1 MTLTTNRFRALRL
14 SFAIA
19 ALAFALFGMAS
30 TAAAANPQF
39 GTKDQSFT
47 GASTA
52 PSGSKPESKLWFNDG
67 RWWAVMWD
75 TASPSFRIFRADAG
89 ATTWVNTGT
98 AVDSRG
104 SARSDAL
111 WDGTHLYI
119 ASHSV
124 ASDSSHNVA
133 ARPAKLYRYSY
144 SGGTMT
150 YTLDSGFPV
159 NIIDV
164 STETFVIDKDSTGK
178 LWATWTQG
186 RRPYVAHTTV
196 DDKTWTAGFIPPV
209 TGITLNSDDISSVV
223 AFGGNKIGLMWSNQS
238 DSHMYFATHTDGAA
252 DGTWTASEAATT
264 GSGSA
269 DDHINL
275 KTDSAGRIYAAVKT
289 SFTSSSQTLIQLL
302 VRGSGGGWSAYR
314 FGTVS
319 DSHTRP
325 IVLLDE
331 QHGLL
336 HMFATGKYPGAGSGQ
351 SGGTIYEKTAT
362 IGAIAFSSGSGTPF
376 IQDPNSSN
384 MNNAT
389 STKQGV
395 NSSTGLVVL
404 ATNDST
410 KFYWHATES
419 LGTPTNTTPTANPT
433 SKSTAFNTAGTV
445 NLSGSDPETCQLTFA
460 IVTGPAHGSLGSIT
474 DNACVAGSPN
484 TDSAT
489 VTYTPTAGYS
499 GTDSFTYTVNDGTAT
514 STPATASLTVSPNTA
529 PTANATSKTTPFRTP
544 ASIQLSG
551 SDAETCELTFSIVT
565 APANGGLSAITNN
578 SCVPGAPNT
587 DTATVTYT
595 PNGNYSGSDSFTY
608 KVNDGT
614 TDSAQ
619 ATVSLTVSP
628 NTTPTANA
636 TSKTT
641 AQDTPATISLSG
653 SDPESC
659 ELTFTISTAPAN
671 GTLGLITGNACVG
684 GTPNTDTASVTYTP
698 TAGYSGPDSF
708 TYTVNDGTGG
718 TSTPATVTIT
728 VTPPAANTIPTAN
741 PASKATPYETA
752 GTVNLSGSDPE
763 TCDLTFAIVTSPTH
777 GTLGS
782 ITTNAC
788 VAGSPNTDTATVTYT
803 PAAGYSGG
811 DSFTYTVNDGTDT
824 SSQATATLTVSANTA
839 PTANATSK
847 TTAQNTPAT
856 VSLSG
861 SDPEKCQLTFAI
873 VNTPTHGSVGA
884 ITDNA
889 CVAGTPNTDSAT
901 VTYTPDNGYSG
912 PDSFT
917 YTVNDGT
924 VASAQAAASLTVSAA
939 GPTTLTFNP
948 IADTH
953 VNTSNVNGNYGTLT
967 TIKVREGDG
976 STANPN
982 YHGYL
987 KFSLSGV
994 TGSVSA
1000 VKLRLFVTDASP
1012 NLESIYVVSDSS
1024 WTETGITYTTAPS
1037 LDGLTAVGSSTAPT
1051 VGAYLEITLAPTTV
1065 SSSTTTLSLA
1075 IKSSGGDSAIF
1086 SSREDPTN
1094 KPQLTVTFQ

>member
-14 SFAIA
+14 TFGLA
-19 ALAFALFGMAS
+19 ALALALFGVAS

-75 TASPSFRIFRADAG
+75 SASPSFRIFRADAA

-124 ASDSSHNVA
+124 ASDSSHNTSG
-133 ARPAKLYRYSY
+133 RPAKLYRFSY
-144 SGGTMT
+144 SSGTMT
-150 YTLDSGFPV
+150 YALDSGFPV

-164 STETFVIDKDSTGK
+164 STETFVIDKDSTGT
-178 LWATWTQG
+178 LWATWTQA

-209 TGITLNSDDISSVV
+209 SGVSLNSDDISSLVP
-223 AFGGNKIGLMWSNQS
+223 FGGNKIGLMWSNQS

-252 DGTWTASEAATT
+252 DGTWTASEQATT

-336 HMFATGKYPGAGSGQ
+336 HMFATGKYPGQSSGQ

-362 IGAIAFSSGSGTPF
+362 IGAIAFSTGSGTPF

-395 NSSTGLVVL
+395 NSNTGLVVL

-433 SKSTAFNTAGTV
+433 SKTTAFNTAGTV

-474 DNACVAGSPN
+474 NNACVAGSPN
-484 TDSAT
+484 TDTAT
-489 VTYTPTAGYS
+489 VTYTPTTGYS
-499 GTDSFTYTVNDGTAT
+499 GADSFTYTVNDGTAT

-529 PTANATSKTTPFRTP
+529 PTANP
-544 ASIQLSG
+544 
-551 SDAETCELTFSIVT
+551 
-565 APANGGLSAITNN
+565 
-578 SCVPGAPNT
+578 
-587 DTATVTYT
+587 
-595 PNGNYSGSDSFTY
+595 
-608 KVNDGT
+608 
-614 TDSAQ
+614 
-619 ATVSLTVSP
+619 
-628 NTTPTANA
+628 

-641 AQDTPATISLSG
+641 A
-653 SDPESC
+653 
-659 ELTFTISTAPAN
+659 FN
-671 GTLGLITGNACVG
+671 
-684 GTPNTDTASVTYTP
+684 
-698 TAGYSGPDSF
+698 
-708 TYTVNDGTGG
+708 
-718 TSTPATVTIT
+718 
-728 VTPPAANTIPTAN
+728 
-741 PASKATPYETA
+741 TA

-763 TCDLTFAIVTSPTH
+763 TCDLTFAIVTAPTHGSLGSITGSACTAGAPNTDTASVTYTPTAGYSGADSFTYTVNDGTATSSPATASLTVSPNTAPTANATSKTTPQDTPATVSLSGSDPESCTLTFTIVTAPAHGSLGSITDNACVAGVPNTDSATVTYTPDSGYNGPDSFTYKVNDGNSDSTPATASLTVTPPAANTIPTANPASKTTPYETAGTVNLGGSDPETCELTFAIVTSPTH

-782 ITTNAC
+782 IANNAC
-788 VAGSPNTDTATVTYT
+788 TAGSPNTDTATVTYT

-824 SSQATATLTVSANTA
+824 SSPATATLTVSANTA

-856 VSLSG
+856 VNLSG
-861 SDPEKCQLTFAI
+861 SDPERCQLTFGI
-873 VNTPTHGSVGA
+873 VNTPAHGSLGA

-924 VASAQAAASLTVSAA
+924 VASAQATASLTVSAA

-948 IADTH
+948 IADSH
-953 VNTSNVNGNYGTLT
+953 VTTSNVNGNYGTLT

-994 TGSVSA
+994 TGAVST
-1000 VKLRLFVTDASP
+1000 VKLRLFVTDATP
-1012 NLESIYVVSDSS
+1012 NVESIYVVSDS
-1024 WTETGITYTTAPS
+1024 WTETGITYTTAPV

-1065 SSSTTTLSLA
+1065 SSSTTTLALA

-1094 KPQLTVTFQ
+1094 KPQLAVTFQ

>member
-14 SFAIA
+14 TFAIA

-39 GTKDQSFT
+39 GTKDQSFS

-75 TASPSFRIFRADAG
+75 TASPSFRIFRADAA

-144 SGGTMT
+144 SSGTMT

-209 TGITLNSDDISSVV
+209 SGVSLNSDDISSLVP
-223 AFGGNKIGLMWSNQS
+223 FGGNKIGVMWSNQS
-238 DSHMYFATHTDGAA
+238 DSHMYFATHTDGDA
-252 DGTWTASEAATT
+252 DGTWTASEQATT

-336 HMFATGKYPGAGSGQ
+336 HMFATGKYPGASSGQ

-362 IGAIAFSSGSGTPF
+362 IGAIAFSTGSGTPF

-395 NSSTGLVVL
+395 NSNTGLVVL

-433 SKSTAFNTAGTV
+433 SKTTAFNTASTV

-460 IVTGPAHGSLGSIT
+460 IVTGPTHGSLASIT
-474 DNACVAGSPN
+474 NNACVAGSPN

-499 GTDSFTYTVNDGTAT
+499 GADSFTYTVNDGTAT

-529 PTANATSKTTPFRTP
+529 PTANATSKTTPQDTP
-544 ASIQLSG
+544 AAVSLSG
-551 SDAETCELTFSIVT
+551 SDPESCTLTFTIVT
-565 APANGGLSAITNN
+565 GPANGTLGSITDNA
-578 SCVPGAPNT
+578 CVAGVPNT
-587 DTATVTYT
+587 DSATVTYT
-595 PNGNYSGSDSFTY
+595 PASGYNGPDSFTY
-608 KVNDGT
+608 KVNDGNA
-614 TDSAQ
+614 DS
-619 ATVSLTVSP
+619 P
-628 NTTPTANA
+628 
-636 TSKTT
+636 
-641 AQDTPATISLSG
+641 PATASL
-653 SDPESC
+653 
-659 ELTFTISTAPAN
+659 
-671 GTLGLITGNACVG
+671 
-684 GTPNTDTASVTYTP
+684 
-698 TAGYSGPDSF
+698 
-708 TYTVNDGTGG
+708 
-718 TSTPATVTIT
+718 T

-741 PASKATPYETA
+741 PASKTTPYETA
-752 GTVNLSGSDPE
+752 GTVNLGGSDPE
-763 TCDLTFAIVTSPTH
+763 TCELTFAIVTSPTH

-782 ITTNAC
+782 IANNAC
-788 VAGSPNTDTATVTYT
+788 AAGSPNTDTATVTYT

-811 DSFTYTVNDGTDT
+811 DSFTYTVNDGTDI
-824 SSQATATLTVSANTA
+824 SGAATATLTVSANTT

-856 VSLSG
+856 VNLSG

-873 VNTPTHGSVGA
+873 VNTPAHGSLGA

-889 CVAGTPNTDSAT
+889 CVAGAPNTDSAT
-901 VTYTPDNGYSG
+901 VTYTPDSGYSG

-924 VASAQAAASLTVSAA
+924 VASAEATASLTVSGA

-976 STANPN
+976 STTNPN

-994 TGSVSA
+994 TGTVST

-1012 NLESIYVVSDSS
+1012 NLESIYVVADSS
-1024 WTETGITYTTAPS
+1024 WTETGITYNTAPS
-1037 LDGLTAVGSSTAPT
+1037 LDGLTAAGSSTAPT
-1051 VGAYLEITLAPTTV
+1051 AGAYLEITLAPTTV
-1065 SSSTTTLSLA
+1065 SSSTTTLSLG

-1094 KPQLTVTFQ
+1094 KPQLAVTFQ